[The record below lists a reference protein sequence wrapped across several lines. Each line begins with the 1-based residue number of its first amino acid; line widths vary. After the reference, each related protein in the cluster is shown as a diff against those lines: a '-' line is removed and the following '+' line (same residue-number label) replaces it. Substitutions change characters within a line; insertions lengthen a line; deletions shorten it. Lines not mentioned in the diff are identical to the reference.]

1 MGICPSP
8 IRIRNMQTLKLKK
21 DKLEGRPLL
30 YSRRL
35 PAMTCDT
42 NYPELD
48 HTSRVKGT
56 VFLHKTALASD
67 TSCQFGVPRSTLPSD
82 QLAINSGV
90 PMSPFRF
97 NNSLQWFT
105 ELRKVLNS
113 RLQFYDS
120 KRVPSEPDKERT
132 YRSSGRVPNTKLP
145 TILSLWSPG
154 VLAALKGTKEG
165 QSVLLGLAVPKS
177 IQNNQYAKLT
187 YCGAACPE
195 PHQSFFSALKS
206 ESLLHIGNFCYE
218 KRFEKYNPFLYTC
231 IEQLQKTPFTMVTKL

>member
-8 IRIRNMQTLKLKK
+8 IRVQNMQTLKLKK

-42 NYPELD
+42 NYLELD
-48 HTSRVKGT
+48 HTSRVKST
-56 VFLHKTALASD
+56 VLLHKTAFASD
-67 TSCQFGVPRSTLPSD
+67 TSCQFGVPRSTLP
-82 QLAINSGV
+82 SGV

-105 ELRKVLNS
+105 ELRKVLYS
-113 RLQFYDS
+113 QLQFYDS
-120 KRVPSEPDKERT
+120 ERIPSEPDKERT

-145 TILSLWSPG
+145 TILSPWSPG

-165 QSVLLGLAVPKS
+165 QSVLLGLAVPK
-177 IQNNQYAKLT
+177 
-187 YCGAACPE
+187 
-195 PHQSFFSALKS
+195 
-206 ESLLHIGNFCYE
+206 
-218 KRFEKYNPFLYTC
+218 
-231 IEQLQKTPFTMVTKL
+231 